1 MEDLNA
7 AKQRTHKLVLTGR
20 RTCTISGVCDVLS
33 FDVKEVLLETDQ
45 GMLMLKGEDLHVSRL
60 TLDKGEVDIDG
71 RIDSLTYSEVT
82 GYAGKGESLLSKLFK

>member
-7 AKQRTHKLVLTGR
+7 AKQRTHKVMLTSR

-45 GMLMLKGEDLHVSRL
+45 GMLMMKGEDLHVSRL

-71 RIDSLTYSEVT
+71 RIDSLTYSETT
-82 GYAGKGESLLSKLFK
+82 GYAGKGESLLSRLFK

>member
-7 AKQRTHKLVLTGR
+7 VKQRTHKLMLTNR

-33 FDVKEVLLETDQ
+33 FDVKEVILETDQ
-45 GMLMLKGEDLHVSRL
+45 GMLMIKGEDLHVSRL

-71 RIDSLTYSEVT
+71 RMDSFTYSEAT
-82 GYAGKGESLLSKLFK
+82 GYGTKGESLLAKLFK